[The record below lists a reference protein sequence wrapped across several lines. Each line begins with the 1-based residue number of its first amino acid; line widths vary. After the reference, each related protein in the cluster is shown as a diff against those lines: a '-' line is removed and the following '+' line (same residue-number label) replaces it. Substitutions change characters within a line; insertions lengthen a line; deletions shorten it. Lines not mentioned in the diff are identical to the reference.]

1 MRESSCFAAGRASL
15 LTPATMLLLIFQQ
28 CMKFLTLPIHVLA
41 HFGLWDAI
49 WKKTFPFFMI
59 ALSKVYNIRMHKE
72 KETLFKNL
80 RDFADDSGKLHLLE
94 IGVGTGTNFQFYPPN
109 SQITCVDYNPNFRN
123 FLLKSMAQ
131 NTHLQFKNF
140 VVGSAEN
147 ISSVPDGSV
156 DVVVSTLVLCSV
168 KNTQAVLKEIL
179 RVLRPGGVYC
189 FMEHVAADRS
199 TWTYFWQQVCNPTW
213 KYVGDG
219 CSLLRETWK
228 DLENAGFS
236 KLNLQHIIAP
246 VFISLVRPHIYGYGV
261 K

>member
-1 MRESSCFAAGRASL
+1 
-15 LTPATMLLLIFQQ
+15 MLLLIFQQ
-28 CMKFLTLPIHVLA
+28 CIKFLTLPIHVLA
-41 HFGLWDAI
+41 YFGLWDPI
-49 WKKTFPFFMI
+49 CKKIFPFFML
-59 ALSKVYNIRMHKE
+59 ASSKIYNIRMHKK

-94 IGVGTGTNFQFYPPN
+94 IGVGSGTNFQFYPPN
-109 SQITCVDYNPNFRN
+109 SQITCMDYNPNFRN

-140 VVGSAEN
+140 VVGSTEN

-168 KNTQAVLKEIL
+168 KNTQAVLKEVL

-199 TWTYFWQQVCNPTW
+199 TWTYFWQQVCNSTW

-219 CSLLRETWK
+219 CSLLREPWK

-246 VFISLVRPHIYGYGV
+246 MFIHLIWPHIYGYGV